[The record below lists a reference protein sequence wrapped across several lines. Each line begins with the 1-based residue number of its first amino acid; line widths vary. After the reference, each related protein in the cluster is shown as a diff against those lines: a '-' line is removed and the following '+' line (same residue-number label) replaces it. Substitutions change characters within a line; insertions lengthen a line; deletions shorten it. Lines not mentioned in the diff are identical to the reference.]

1 MKIMRAGHTGQRG
14 ITIVELLVVIVMIGL
29 FTTIIMNFTIGYWRY
44 GYLLQADL
52 ETLTTRLNA
61 GDFIRGA
68 IGPSSGLIIQNSIAD
83 GNTNNPDASIPSGEN
98 WIPIHAI
105 PGNKPVGA
113 TGTTTPLIYFR
124 KPSVDV
130 SGAIIMNGVQP
141 YEDEFV
147 FYLDGT
153 TKSLRQR
160 TLANP
165 GATGNKNKTS
175 CPVAVATTTC
185 PPDKIIATDLSSIDM
200 RYFSRTGAQMD
211 YTSIYDSA
219 TSTFLGP
226 DFTAVEVVEF
236 NLNIVKKPFLQKTE
250 ATSNSTIIRVA
261 LRNA

>member
-1 MKIMRAGHTGQRG
+1 MTIRQAHQQG

-83 GNTNNPDASIPSGEN
+83 THTLNPDVNYSSGDY

-113 TGTTTPLIYFR
+113 NGTTTPLIYFR
-124 KPSVDV
+124 KPSTNV

-141 YEDEFV
+141 YEDEFIY
-147 FYLDGT
+147 YLDGT

-165 GATGNKNKTS
+165 NAIGNKIKTS
-175 CPVAVATTTC
+175 CPVAVATSTC

-200 RYFSRTGAQMD
+200 RYFSRTGAQID
-211 YTSIYDSA
+211 YMSIYDSA
-219 TSTFLGP
+219 TDTYQGP

-236 NLNIVKKPFLQKTE
+236 NLNIIKKPFLQKTN